1 MRFIL
6 LDEGDYFVRIFIA
19 FRSGRTVVVVVPINL
34 SITILVMLRATNF
47 IKNVSQSCFTRFL
60 SDTQILRVEL
70 QLERLA
76 TVNTVEQGCTLLETD
91 PEERAIN
98 IGVTGRV
105 LDAAH
110 IAEPTIQEILDCLRD
125 FFGVEA

>member
-1 MRFIL
+1 MI
-6 LDEGDYFVRIFIA
+6 
-19 FRSGRTVVVVVPINL
+19 
-34 SITILVMLRATNF
+34 RATNF

-60 SDTQILRVEL
+60 SDTEILRVEL

-76 TVNTVEQGCTLLETD
+76 TVNTVEQVCTLLETD